1 MKARA
6 QAIEALRAEGRPTAP
21 TLLADEIAT
30 NPFLR
35 ADDPAI
41 RAHLGMESAED
52 WQVFA
57 EIRARKDR
65 F

>member
-1 MKARA
+1 MFGSRSAVDNGKPPLPTTV
-6 QAIEALRAEGRPTAP
+6 ALELR
-21 TLLADEIAT
+21 T

-35 ADDPAI
+35 ASDASI
-41 RAHLGMESAED
+41 RAHLGMESASDLE
-52 WQVFA
+52 VFT